1 MAGLNFPRG
10 VRADYLMKGFLRFRT
25 SPANLEYREV
35 DPREQGFFLSRFRE
49 DETLLVSKVLAL
61 F

>member
-1 MAGLNFPRG
+1 
-10 VRADYLMKGFLRFRT
+10 MKGFLRFRT

-49 DETLLVSKVLAL
+49 EEALLVSKVLAL